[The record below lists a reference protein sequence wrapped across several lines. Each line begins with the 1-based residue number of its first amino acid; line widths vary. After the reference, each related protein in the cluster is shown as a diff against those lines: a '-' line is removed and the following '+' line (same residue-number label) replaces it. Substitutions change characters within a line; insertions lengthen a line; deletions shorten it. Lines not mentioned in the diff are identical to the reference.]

1 MKILPDLS
9 LYIQIINFLV
19 LLLILNFIL
28 YRPVRKILNER
39 KIKMDGF
46 AQAREDFETR
56 AVHSN
61 QKLQELNDSAKQQGT
76 QAKTSLVQEAL
87 TGQEHLLQEAASAA
101 QQKVAKDRT
110 EINSQEAAA
119 RRALEQELD
128 LFSKALA
135 EKILRRSLA

>member
-1 MKILPDLS
+1 MTILPDLS

-19 LLLILNFIL
+19 LLFILNLIL

-39 KIKMDGF
+39 KTAMDGF
-46 AQAREDFETR
+46 ARVREDFETR
-56 AVHSN
+56 AIHSG
-61 QKLQELNDSAKQQGT
+61 QKLQEQNDSAKQKGN

-87 TGQEHLLQEAASAA
+87 TGQENLLKEAASAA
-101 QQKVAKDRT
+101 QQKVEQDRT

-119 RRALEQELD
+119 RRALEQDLD
-128 LFSKALA
+128 FFSKALA

>member
-1 MKILPDLS
+1 MDILPNSS
-9 LYIQIINFLV
+9 LYIQIINFLIT
-19 LLLILNFIL
+19 LFILNLIL

-39 KIKMDGF
+39 KTKMDDY
-46 AQAREDFETR
+46 ARVREDFETR
-56 AVHSN
+56 AIHSG
-61 QKLQELNDSAKQQGT
+61 QKLQEQNDSAKQKGS

-87 TGQEHLLQEAASAA
+87 TGQENLLQEAASAA
-101 QQKVAKDRT
+101 QQKVEKDRT
-110 EINSQEAAA
+110 EINSQETAA